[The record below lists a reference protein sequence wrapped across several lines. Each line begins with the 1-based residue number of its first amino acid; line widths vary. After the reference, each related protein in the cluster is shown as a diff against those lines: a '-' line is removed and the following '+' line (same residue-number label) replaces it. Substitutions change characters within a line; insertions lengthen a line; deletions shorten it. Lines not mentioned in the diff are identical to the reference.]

1 MQDVVRYLVDN
12 WSNYV
17 SWYSASLLFGWI
29 CLVAFANRRLNTKT
43 SEFVG
48 PQAILNDLDVLT
60 VAGKKPLRNSLYFY
74 LLVLTTIY
82 LAACLCQPIAGFFWQ
97 GKVSDLWATPAGPLS
112 VASAIIAFGPTFKP
126 FQDIESSIRQYAH
139 RLAGIPDDL
148 FSIIDNIRKFDI
160 ELYSESNGISGKVS
174 DYADG
179 AFRFSLILMG
189 DLEKSRALHRNIKAG
204 FSLSNWMLRDPN
216 KGIWAARTL
225 NSLKKI
231 TERQSEKVK
240 NIETNLKVLIADS
253 AKSNP
258 VVKAPQELDLFSIS
272 YDRPIT
278 DAQEEYIKTAS
289 AADEG
294 VGVRA
299 RWETITNEIE
309 WLAQENEAIFCV
321 FAINDKSPNVP
332 KENQAFAD
340 LLNSIW
346 DKKIN
351 SVANVVLF
359 AGVASLLST
368 GIVVTAFKI
377 LKTLFRGDPVGPSVF
392 IGDAIHLAL
401 SNASFMMPLFVF
413 PIILVLFMRF
423 SNLHERSYIYMNK
436 FTGFPY
442 FQLGKLFLYSAVL
455 TILVLNFFTGGMRI
469 VGYAWAF
476 TTDGVRQEVVQ
487 DYLGGTFS
495 TTAMRSTAGA
505 VSTKRCVDFL
515 IRSSFLEVE
524 LERSS
529 SNTRSNGLSA
539 KATG

>member
-1 MQDVVRYLVDN
+1 M
-12 WSNYV
+12 
-17 SWYSASLLFGWI
+17 
-29 CLVAFANRRLNTKT
+29 
-43 SEFVG
+43 
-48 PQAILNDLDVLT
+48 
-60 VAGKKPLRNSLYFY
+60 
-74 LLVLTTIY
+74 
-82 LAACLCQPIAGFFWQ
+82 
-97 GKVSDLWATPAGPLS
+97 
-112 VASAIIAFGPTFKP
+112 ASAIVAFGPTFKP

-160 ELYSESNGISGKVS
+160 ELYSESTGISGKVS
-174 DYADG
+174 DYADD

-204 FSLSNWMLRDPN
+204 FSLSNWTLRDPN

-258 VVKAPQELDLFSIS
+258 IAEAAQELGLHSIG
-272 YDRPIT
+272 YGRPIT
-278 DAQEEYIKTAS
+278 EAQEEYIKTAS

-299 RWETITNEIE
+299 RWETIANEIE

-332 KENQAFAD
+332 KENKAFAE

-377 LKTLFRGDPVGPSVF
+377 LKTLSRADPVGPNVF
-392 IGDAIHLAL
+392 IGDAIHLAV

-436 FTGFPY
+436 FVGFPY

-455 TILVLNFFTGGMRI
+455 TIMVLNFFTGGMRI
-469 VGYAWAF
+469 VGFAWAL
-476 TTDGVRQEVVQ
+476 TTDGGIRQEVVQ

-495 TTAMRSTAGA
+495 TTAMRSIAGA
-505 VSTKRCVDFL
+505 VFAVAIAIIFDVIERGKANKAAICSLAVLALSIVLVIFIGLGIETQEGYLAALKSDRGYSVAWYDLMVQDAVVITTFT
-515 IRSSFLEVE
+515 ISFVISIFAVG
-524 LERSS
+524 RKPG
-529 SNTRSNGLSA
+529 TA
-539 KATG
+539 Q